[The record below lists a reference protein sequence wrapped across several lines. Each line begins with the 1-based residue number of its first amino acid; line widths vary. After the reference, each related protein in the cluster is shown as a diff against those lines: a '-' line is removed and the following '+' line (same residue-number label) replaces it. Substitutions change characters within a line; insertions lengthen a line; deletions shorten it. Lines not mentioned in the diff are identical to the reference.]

1 MYRGNDAVKK
11 LIALTFSVIAFW
23 AFPCFA
29 EEAKV
34 SPTLTVQ
41 KTEQGVT
48 FSLQQLLPDQVN
60 AFYLG
65 RGFTSEQIKPYVESC
80 VYTAVLRNDN
90 AEERIH
96 FLRSGWNVKT
106 NDASQTI
113 KTNAEWL
120 TEFTQQQTTP
130 AALLAFDLAQIPE
143 EQEYEPK
150 GDWNQGMLS
159 VGLPA
164 DSVFA
169 ITIIWDIAGK
179 PYQLTLN
186 EVNCVK

>member
-1 MYRGNDAVKK
+1 M
-11 LIALTFSVIAFW
+11 IAFL
-23 AFPCFA
+23 AVPSFA

-34 SPTLTVQ
+34 SPTPTVQ

-65 RGFTSEQIKPYVESC
+65 RGFTSEQIKSYVESC

-90 AEERIH
+90 VEERIH
-96 FLRSGWNVKT
+96 FVRSGWNVKT

-130 AALLAFDLAQIPE
+130 AALLAFDLAARG
-143 EQEYEPK
+143 YLK
-150 GDWNQGMLS
+150 TLGRAA
-159 VGLPA
+159 VGFHLWHHGA
-164 DSVFA
+164 F
-169 ITIIWDIAGK
+169 
-179 PYQLTLN
+179 LTVRLAPL
-186 EVNCVK
+186 EGRAL